1 MLLHLWE
8 LPQMGQEDSGMIDLY
23 TTYTLVVIA
32 LVLCIILALI
42 RVFRGPTAPDRVV
55 GVDTINTM
63 VIVGMVAYG
72 AAFQE
77 VIYIDVAIVYALL
90 SFISTLFIAKYLEG
104 GEF

>member
-1 MLLHLWE
+1 
-8 LPQMGQEDSGMIDLY
+8 MIDSFD
-23 TTYTLVVIA
+23 TYL
-32 LVLCIILALI
+32 IILIFLLISILLSLI
-42 RVFRGPTAPDRVV
+42 RVIRGPTAPDRIV
-55 GVDTINTM
+55 GIDTINTII
-63 VIVGMVAYG
+63 IVGMVVFG